1 MGVPSLRRLHTHT
14 TNLVLVKMAK
24 KTAIGIDL
32 GTTYSCVGVF
42 QHGKVEIIA
51 NDQGNR
57 TTPSY
62 VAFND
67 TERLIGDPAKNQV
80 AMNPTNT
87 VFDVK
92 RLIGRKYNDPMVAS
106 DKKHWPFEL
115 ICEGDRPRIQ
125 VDCRGEK
132 KAFFPEEISSMI
144 LSKMKETAEAYL
156 GNTITDAVVTVPAYF
171 NDSQRQATKDAGV
184 IAGLN
189 VLRIIN
195 EPTAAAIAYGLDKKK
210 GSTAE
215 SNVLIF
221 DLGGGTFDVSI
232 LTIEDGI
239 FEVKST
245 AGDTHLGGED
255 FDNRMV
261 DHFMNE
267 FKRKHKKDMKGNK
280 RALRRLRTACE
291 RAKRTL
297 SASAQANIEI
307 DSLFEGIDFYTSITR
322 ARFEELCSDLFRGT
336 LDPVEKS
343 LRDARMDKNAIHEI
357 VLVGGSTRIPKIQK
371 LLQDYFNGKE
381 LNKSVNPDEAVAYGA
396 AVQAAIL
403 CGDKSEEVQDLLLLD
418 VAPLSLGIET
428 AGGVM
433 TALIKRNTT
442 IPTKQT
448 QTFTTYSDNQPGV
461 LIQVFEGERAMTKDN
476 NILGKFDLT
485 GIPPAPRGV
494 PQIEVTFDIDANG
507 ILNVSAAD
515 KSTGKENKITITN
528 DKGRLSKEE
537 IERMVNDAEKYKQED
552 EAQKDRVQ
560 AKNELES
567 YAFQMKQTVEDDKV
581 KDKISADEVKTICD
595 ACDEAIKWLDNNQT
609 AEKDEFQHQKKELE
623 KVCTPIIT
631 KMYQGAGGGMP
642 GGMPDMSGAAGGDS
656 AGASAGGPTIEEVD

>member
-1 MGVPSLRRLHTHT
+1 
-14 TNLVLVKMAK
+14 MAAGK
-24 KTAIGIDL
+24 KTAVGIDL

-62 VAFND
+62 VAFTD

-80 AMNPTNT
+80 AINPTNT
-87 VFDVK
+87 IFDAK
-92 RLIGRKYNDPMVAS
+92 RLIGRKFEDSTVQADM
-106 DKKHWPFEL
+106 KHWPFEVTNSSGL
-115 ICEGDRPRIQ
+115 PKLKVEYKNE
-125 VDCRGEK
+125 EK
-132 KAFFPEEISSMI
+132 TFTPEEISSMV
-144 LSKMKETAEAYL
+144 LTKMKETAEAYL
-156 GNTITDAVVTVPAYF
+156 GHDVKDAVITVPAYF

-184 IAGLN
+184 ISGLN

-210 GSTAE
+210 GASE
-215 SNVLIF
+215 CNVLIF

-232 LTIEDGI
+232 LTIEEGI

-261 DHFMNE
+261 DHFVNE

-322 ARFEELCSDLFRGT
+322 ARFEELCSDLFKGT
-336 LDPVEKS
+336 LEPVEKAM
-343 LRDARMDKNAIHEI
+343 RDAKMDKSSVHDI
-357 VLVGGSTRIPKIQK
+357 VLVGGSTRIPKVQK
-371 LLQDYFNGKE
+371 LLQDFFNGKE
-381 LNKSVNPDEAVAYGA
+381 LNKSINPDEAVAYGA

-403 CGDKSEEVQDLLLLD
+403 TGDTSEAVSDLLLLD

-433 TALIKRNTT
+433 TSLIKRNTT

-448 QTFTTYSDNQPGV
+448 QTFTTYSDNQPAV
-461 LIQVFEGERAMTKDN
+461 TIQVYEGERAMTKDN
-476 NILGKFDLT
+476 HNLGKFDLT

-515 KSTGKENKITITN
+515 KSTGKQNKITITN

-537 IERMVNDAEKYKQED
+537 IERMVNDAEKFKAED
-552 EAQKDRVQ
+552 DKQKDRVS

-567 YAFQMKQTVEDDKV
+567 YCFNMKTTLDDDKI
-581 KDKISADEVKTICD
+581 KDKISEDDMKTITD
-595 ACDEAIKWLDNNQT
+595 KCDEAIKWLDANQL
-609 AEKDEFQHQKKELE
+609 AEIDEFKDKQKEVE
-623 KVCTPIIT
+623 GVCNPIIT
-631 KMYQGAGGGMP
+631 KLYQAGGMPEGMPDMGGMGGGMP
-642 GGMPDMSGAAGGDS
+642 GGAGGAAPGG
-656 AGASAGGPTIEEVD
+656 AGGAGPTIEEVD

>member
-1 MGVPSLRRLHTHT
+1 MS
-14 TNLVLVKMAK
+14 AK
-24 KTAIGIDL
+24 KNSVAVGIDL
-32 GTTYSCVGVF
+32 GTTYSCVGVWKND
-42 QHGKVEIIA
+42 GVEIIA

-62 VAFND
+62 VAFTD
-67 TERLIGDPAKNQV
+67 TERLIGDAAKNQV

-87 VFDVK
+87 IFDAK
-92 RLIGRKYNDPMVAS
+92 RLIGRKFNDTNVQS
-106 DKKHWPFEL
+106 DRKHWPF
-115 ICEGDRPRIQ
+115 Q
-125 VDCRGEK
+125 VVDSNGLPKLKVEYQSEEK
-132 KAFFPEEISSMI
+132 TFTPEEISSMM
-144 LSKMKETAEAYL
+144 LVKMKETAEAYL
-156 GNTITDAVVTVPAYF
+156 GTAVTEAVVTVPAYF

-210 GSTAE
+210 GSVE
-215 SNVLIF
+215 CNVLIF

-232 LTIEDGI
+232 LTIEEGI
-239 FEVKST
+239 LEVKST

-261 DHFMNE
+261 DHFVSE
-267 FKRKHKKDMKGNK
+267 FKRKHKKDIRGNK

-336 LDPVEKS
+336 LEPVEKS
-343 LRDARMDKNAIHEI
+343 LRDAKMDKSAIHDI

-371 LLQDYFNGKE
+371 LISDFFNGKE
-381 LNKSVNPDEAVAYGA
+381 LNKSINPDEAVAYGA

-403 CGDKSEEVQDLLLLD
+403 TGEQHESVSDLLLLD
-418 VAPLSLGIET
+418 VAPLSMGIES

-433 TALIKRNTT
+433 TTLIKRNTT

-448 QTFTTYSDNQPGV
+448 QTFTTYSDNQPAV
-461 LIQVFEGERAMTKDN
+461 TIQVYEGERAMTRDN
-476 NILGKFDLT
+476 HLLGKFDLT

-507 ILNVSAAD
+507 ILNVSAVE
-515 KSTGKENKITITN
+515 KSTGKKEKITITN
-528 DKGRLSKEE
+528 DKGRLSAEE
-537 IERMVNDAEKYKQED
+537 IERMVKDAEKYKGED
-552 EAQKDRVQ
+552 DKQRERIQS
-560 AKNELES
+560 KNSLES
-567 YAFQMKQTVEDDKV
+567 YAYSMKSTVEDDKV
-581 KDKISADEVKTICD
+581 KDKISEEDKKAIADKCKEVID
-595 ACDEAIKWLDNNQT
+595 WL
-609 AEKDEFQHQKKELE
+609 E
-623 KVCTPIIT
+623 
-631 KMYQGAGGGMP
+631 
-642 GGMPDMSGAAGGDS
+642 
-656 AGASAGGPTIEEVD
+656 

>member
-1 MGVPSLRRLHTHT
+1 MGPKLEVEYKNET
-14 TNLVLVKMAK
+14 
-24 KTAIGIDL
+24 KTF
-32 GTTYSCVGVF
+32 T
-42 QHGKVEIIA
+42 
-51 NDQGNR
+51 
-57 TTPSY
+57 
-62 VAFND
+62 
-67 TERLIGDPAKNQV
+67 
-80 AMNPTNT
+80 
-87 VFDVK
+87 
-92 RLIGRKYNDPMVAS
+92 
-106 DKKHWPFEL
+106 
-115 ICEGDRPRIQ
+115 
-125 VDCRGEK
+125 
-132 KAFFPEEISSMI
+132 PEEISAMV
-144 LSKMKETAEAYL
+144 LTKMKETAEAYL
-156 GNTITDAVVTVPAYF
+156 GHDVKDAVVTVPAYF

-184 IAGLN
+184 ISGLN

-210 GSTAE
+210 GNE
-215 SNVLIF
+215 KEKNVLIF

-261 DHFMNE
+261 DHFVKE
-267 FKRKHKKDMKGNK
+267 FQRKHKKDIKGNK

-322 ARFEELCSDLFRGT
+322 ARFEELRSDLFKGT
-336 LDPVEKS
+336 LEPVEKAM
-343 LRDARMDKNAIHEI
+343 RDAKLDKSSIHDV

-371 LLQDYFNGKE
+371 LLSDFFNGKE
-381 LNKSVNPDEAVAYGA
+381 LNKSINPDEAVAYGA

-403 CGDKSEEVQDLLLLD
+403 TGDTSEVVSDLLLLD

-433 TALIKRNTT
+433 TSLIKRNTT

-448 QTFTTYSDNQPGV
+448 QTFTTYSDTQPAV
-461 LIQVFEGERAMTKDN
+461 TIQVYEGERAMTKDN
-476 NILGKFDLT
+476 HLLGKFDLT

-507 ILNVSAAD
+507 ILNVSAMD
-515 KSTGKENKITITN
+515 KSSGKENKITITN
-528 DKGRLSKEE
+528 DKGRLSKED
-537 IERMVNDAEKYKQED
+537 IERMVNDAEKFKAED
-552 EAQKDRVQ
+552 EAQKDRISS
-560 AKNELES
+560 KNELES

-581 KDKISADEVKTICD
+581 KDKISDEERKQIVE
-595 ACDEAIKWLDNNQT
+595 ACDEAIKWLDGNQT
-609 AEKDEFQHQKKELE
+609 AEKDEFAHQKKELE

-642 GGMPDMSGAAGGDS
+642 GGMPDMGGAAAGGDS
-656 AGASAGGPTIEEVD
+656 QGASAGGPTIEEVD